1 MNSALQRLAVG
12 ETERGDCE
20 PRGASAG
27 LPSCVARADGVWTE
41 WTAHMPAPAAPWR
54 VVVDDAELRHEARA
68 ALLGIEAAATGLAR
82 HHNLLPVEQIDELA
96 HGLVAE
102 VRRLRGLLDGQ
113 AAAPATFDLREA
125 FLPVLTCARADGLDV
140 RSSLPDGIEVVGA
153 PDRAAQVLLAL
164 LTNAKHHAP
173 GSPVE
178 IRAVVADSEV
188 SVYVEDRGPGIPAS
202 LQERVFER
210 RMKAVGSDGSG
221 LGLFIARQLME
232 EQAAASR
239 SGPAGGGTSVVL
251 RFHRRNETPSIDAS
265 TALTPAGAA
274 S

>member
-1 MNSALQRLAVG
+1 V
-12 ETERGDCE
+12 
-20 PRGASAG
+20 
-27 LPSCVARADGVWTE
+27 
-41 WTAHMPAPAAPWR
+41 PAPAAPWR
-54 VVVDDAELRHEARA
+54 VVVAEDAELRHEARA
-68 ALLGIEAAATGLAR
+68 ALLGIEAAATGLSR
-82 HHNLLPVEQIDELA
+82 HRDVLSVEQIDELA

-102 VRRLRGLLDGQ
+102 IRRLRGLLDSR

-140 RSSLPDGIEVVGA
+140 RSSLPRGIEVVGT

-178 IRAVVADSEV
+178 IRAVVADDEV
-188 SVYVEDRGPGIPAS
+188 SVYVEDRGPGIPTS
-202 LQERVFER
+202 LHERVFER

-232 EQAAASR
+232 EQHGCIDIEPHAGRGASLI
-239 SGPAGGGTSVVL
+239 L
-251 RFHRRNETPSIDAS
+251 RFRPRSETSPVDAS
-265 TALTPAGAA
+265 TPLTSTDAA